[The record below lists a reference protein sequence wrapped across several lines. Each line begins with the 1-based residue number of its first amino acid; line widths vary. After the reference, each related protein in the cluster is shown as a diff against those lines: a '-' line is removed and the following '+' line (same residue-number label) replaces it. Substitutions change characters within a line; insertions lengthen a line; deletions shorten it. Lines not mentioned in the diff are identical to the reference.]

1 MKSNAKAKLS
11 RNNSLDILRL
21 VCMAMV
27 VSVHYFGIG
36 GVLDKPR
43 TLRPLII

>member
-1 MKSNAKAKLS
+1 MKSNSNAKSS

-36 GVLDKPR
+36 GLDKLR

>member
-1 MKSNAKAKLS
+1 MKSNVNVKSS

-27 VSVHYFGIG
+27 ISV
-36 GVLDKPR
+36 L
-43 TLRPLII
+43 